1 MEPLSLA
8 LLWVT
13 ALCRWWRVTV
23 KLFLFLVWLTFAT
36 VAYLIDPT
44 VVPGGM
50 DMVGIGRGLEFVS
63 ELAGLD
69 SMQCQAEGLCTNACM
84 SQLPTQ
90 IYAALCR

>member
-44 VVPGGM
+44 VVPWGM
-50 DMVGIGRGLEFVS
+50 DYGWDR
-63 ELAGLD
+63 
-69 SMQCQAEGLCTNACM
+69 
-84 SQLPTQ
+84 
-90 IYAALCR
+90 